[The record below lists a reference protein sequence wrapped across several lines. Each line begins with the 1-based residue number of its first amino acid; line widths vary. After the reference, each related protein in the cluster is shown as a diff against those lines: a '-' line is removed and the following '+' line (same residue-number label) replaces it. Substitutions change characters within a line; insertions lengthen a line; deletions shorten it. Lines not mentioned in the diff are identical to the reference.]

1 MANSLA
7 GPSRLDRD
15 KPSLVPTTDDVRR
28 ALQAQTAPS
37 KKIIKSIRA

>member
-7 GPSRLDRD
+7 GPSRLDHD
-15 KPSLVPTTDDVRR
+15 KPGLPTTDDVCR
-28 ALQAQTAPS
+28 ALQAQTTPS